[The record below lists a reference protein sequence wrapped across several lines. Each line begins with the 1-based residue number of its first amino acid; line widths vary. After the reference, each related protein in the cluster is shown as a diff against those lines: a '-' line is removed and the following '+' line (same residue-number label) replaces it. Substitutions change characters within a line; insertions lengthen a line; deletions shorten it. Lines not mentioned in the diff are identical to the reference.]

1 MMGGGDAA
9 DSGRF
14 LYGQVSGGSG
24 TEKVMNII
32 ELFAENEN
40 FLFFC
45 FREDRRRRKREMG

>member
-14 LYGQVSGGSG
+14 LYCQVSGGSG

-32 ELFAENEN
+32 ELFFSVFVRTEEEE
-40 FLFFC
+40 
-45 FREDRRRRKREMG
+45 REKWDNNG